1 MTTEEKYEA
10 ACTQCISIGDMEK
23 LQTLHDVHGI
33 YMDYKNFYQG
43 NEVEWLENAMKERI
57 DFIMAGGDVWD
68 FLV

>member
-1 MTTEEKYEA
+1 
-10 ACTQCISIGDMEK
+10 MEK